1 MSVHQSIERQERE
14 FKDLLQ
20 KVMQAPLSPLADSV
34 QELKEHMDQLEQL
47 VSEMRDIE
55 LSAISLEAEDTR
67 KQIRS
72 LKNITEDTPREV
84 HGVLQPLFEQLQEQL
99 EQGAQQ
105 GIRQLATDLA
115 DQLKHS
121 EQHAAKH
128 VAGLKDAIA
137 VSQGAVESSQKQS
150 VEYLKNLQQATLA
163 QLHTECESLR
173 GEVGSQF
180 AEQSADG
187 QRAVARVQELMSQHS
202 HELRQQSSSGL
213 RQLGDEADARMSQL
227 TQYMEQLQIV
237 LSAQQQQLERLQQE
251 QAASSEHLGE
261 LLQHALLPLR
271 KWVITSVCVAA
282 TSLASVLALVAGR
295 L

>member
-20 KVMQAPLSPLADSV
+20 KVMQAPLSPLSKSM
-34 QELKEHMDQLEQL
+34 QELNERMDQLEQL
-47 VSEMRDIE
+47 VTEIREIE
-55 LSAISLEAEDTR
+55 LSVLSLGTEDTH

-72 LKNITEDTPREV
+72 LKSISEETPREV
-84 HGVLQPLFEQLQEQL
+84 HRELQPLFEQLQAQL
-99 EQGAQQ
+99 EQGVQQ

-115 DQLKHS
+115 GQLTHT
-121 EQHAAKH
+121 EQQAANH
-128 VAGLKDAIA
+128 VARLKDAIA
-137 VSQGAVESSQKQS
+137 TSQGAIESSQKQGF
-150 VEYLKNLQQATLA
+150 EFLENLQQTTRA

-187 QRAVARVQELMSQHS
+187 QRAVVRVQELLSLHSQ
-202 HELRQQSSSGL
+202 ELRQQSSSGL

-227 TQYMEQLQIV
+227 TQYMEQLQTV
-237 LSAQQQQLERLQQE
+237 LSAQQQQLEHLQQE
-251 QAASSEHLGE
+251 QAASSERLGE
-261 LLQHALLPLR
+261 QLQYALLPLR
-271 KWVITSVCVAA
+271 KWVIVSVCVAA